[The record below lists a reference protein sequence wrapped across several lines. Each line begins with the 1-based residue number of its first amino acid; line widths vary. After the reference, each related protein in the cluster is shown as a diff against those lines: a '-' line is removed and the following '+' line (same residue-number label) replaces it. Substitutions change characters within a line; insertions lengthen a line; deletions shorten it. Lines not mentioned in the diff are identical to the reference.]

1 MAHVTKV
8 LRIAG
13 AVAGLAAAGACG
25 GGNGDAAGGA
35 AGGGG
40 RGGRGGPPMAVP
52 VEMVTLAEQPV
63 ERTEEFVA
71 TVKSR
76 RSTTIQPQ
84 AEGFIT
90 RIAVKSGDR
99 VAPGRLLFEI
109 DASTLQAGL
118 ATLESTRA
126 AREADAIFA
135 RQQAERAKTLIGVG
149 AVSQQEYEQA
159 LTQQKTAEAQLKA
172 VEDQIRQLRTELGYY
187 RVTAPT
193 AGVVADI
200 PVRVGD
206 RVTRSTELTALED
219 NTGLELYVNVPV
231 QEAPSLKVGLPVR
244 VVNAAGEVIATERIA
259 FISPSVDETTQTV
272 LVKAPI
278 GARGAFRADQYVRA
292 HIVISTSPAIT
303 APIVSVVRMAGQSFV
318 FVAEPAE
325 GGLVAHQRAVRL
337 GRVIGNAYVVLEG
350 LKAGDRLIVGG
361 IQKIGDG
368 MPVQAAPPGAPG
380 DGRGAPPAGARG
392 GR

>member
-1 MAHVTKV
+1 MVHVTKV

-13 AVAGLAAAGACG
+13 VVAGLAAAGACG
-25 GGNGDAAGGA
+25 GGNGDTAGGA

-63 ERTEEFVA
+63 EQAEEFVA

-84 AEGFIT
+84 AEGFIR

-135 RQQAERAKTLIGVG
+135 RQQAERAKTLLGVG

-159 LTQQKTAEAQLKA
+159 LTLQKTAEAQLKA
-172 VEDQIRQLRTELGYY
+172 VEDQIKQLRTELGYY

-193 AGVVADI
+193 AGVVGDI

-206 RVTRSTELTALED
+206 RVTQSTELTTLED

-231 QEAPSLKVGLPVR
+231 QEAPALKVGLP
-244 VVNAAGEVIATERIA
+244 
-259 FISPSVDETTQTV
+259 
-272 LVKAPI
+272 
-278 GARGAFRADQYVRA
+278 
-292 HIVISTSPAIT
+292 
-303 APIVSVVRMAGQSFV
+303 
-318 FVAEPAE
+318 
-325 GGLVAHQRAVRL
+325 
-337 GRVIGNAYVVLEG
+337 
-350 LKAGDRLIVGG
+350 
-361 IQKIGDG
+361 
-368 MPVQAAPPGAPG
+368 
-380 DGRGAPPAGARG
+380 
-392 GR
+392 